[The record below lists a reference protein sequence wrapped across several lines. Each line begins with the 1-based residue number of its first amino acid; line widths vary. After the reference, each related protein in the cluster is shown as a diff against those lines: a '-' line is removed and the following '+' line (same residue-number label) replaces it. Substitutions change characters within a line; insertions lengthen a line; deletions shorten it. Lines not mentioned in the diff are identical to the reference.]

1 MLVVARETA
10 LFAVIGLG
18 VGGVTA
24 LLAGRWIEPL
34 LFETSP
40 RDPLIYGSVAGL
52 LLLVAVAATLRPA
65 LRAARVD
72 PTIALRAE

>member
-1 MLVVARETA
+1 M
-10 LFAVIGLG
+10 G
-18 VGGVTA
+18 VGGVIA
-24 LLAGRWIEPL
+24 LVGGRWIEPL
-34 LFETSP
+34 LFETSA

-52 LLLVAVAATLRPA
+52 LLLTAAAATLRPA